1 MKNLEMTILL
11 VEDQPAHAKL
21 IERAFESAGSG
32 FRLSVAS
39 SLREA
44 QKLLT
49 SSTPDVVIADLE
61 LPDGR
66 GTDLIRHDRGVPA
79 FPVVVLT
86 SHGNEQVA
94 VEAMKAGAL
103 DYVVKSSAVMR
114 DLPRIAA
121 AAIREWTH
129 LVERRRAEMAR
140 TQSLRLLEVVLDSLS
155 AQVAVLDDNGMILMV
170 NSAWA
175 NESSPN
181 PFSGKAFGVT
191 VNYLSACANVTGE
204 MEPAAHA
211 IVAGVR
217 DVITGIQSQFCVEVQ
232 CYDTPDQRWYQ
243 VEVSPFS
250 GAGAA
255 RAVVLF
261 EDISERKQTENEARD
276 RAIHCERLATL
287 SDREHEVMTMVV
299 AGKANK
305 VIARDLGRSEKTVEK
320 HRANVMKKLKVRTI
334 ADLVRIAVSI
344 ER

>member
-1 MKNLEMTILL
+1 MNIPNITILL

-21 IERAFESAGSG
+21 IERAFEAAGSG
-32 FRLSVAS
+32 SRLSVVH

-44 QKLLT
+44 QKILA
-49 SSTPDVVIADLE
+49 SSTPDVVLADLE

-66 GTDLIRHDRGVPA
+66 GTDLIRRDDSAPA

-103 DYVVKSSAVMR
+103 DYVVKSASVMQ
-114 DLPRIAA
+114 DMPRIAGS
-121 AAIREWTH
+121 AIREWRH
-129 LVERRRAEMAR
+129 LVERRRAEKAR
-140 TQSLRLLEVVLDSLS
+140 TQSLRLLEGVLDSLS
-155 AQVAVLDDNGMILMV
+155 AQVAVLDDSGMILMV

-175 NESSPN
+175 KSSSPN
-181 PFSGKAFGVT
+181 PFSGEGFGVT
-191 VNYLSACANVTGE
+191 VNYLHACAAVTGE
-204 MEPAAHA
+204 MQPDAKA

-217 DVITGIQSQFCVEVQ
+217 DVITGNQPQFCVEVL
-232 CYDTPDQRWYQ
+232 CHDADRRWYQ

-255 RAVVLF
+255 RAVVLY
-261 EDISERKQTENEARD
+261 EDISERKHAEIEAREK
-276 RAIHCERLATL
+276 AVHHERLATL
-287 SDREHEVMTMVV
+287 SGREHEVMEMVV

-334 ADLVRIAVSI
+334 ADLVRIAVSA